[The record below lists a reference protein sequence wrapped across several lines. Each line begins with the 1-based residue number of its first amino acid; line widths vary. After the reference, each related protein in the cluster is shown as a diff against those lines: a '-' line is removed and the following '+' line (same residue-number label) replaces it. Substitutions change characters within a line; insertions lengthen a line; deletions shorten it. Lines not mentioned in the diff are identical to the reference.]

1 MKTQIDITSLALPD
15 TIAAVIGRAKLY
27 ESSGESGARTMFV
40 DKGEG
45 LYLKIAPAGKLAR
58 AARMQGFFA
67 AKGLSSSL
75 VAYESAEQD
84 TMLVEAL
91 PGEDGTDEKYLA
103 EPARLSAM
111 FGQSLRRLHEADFT
125 GCDLP
130 DVMAEQFAHAEAAV
144 YLQSHLELLAPYI
157 GAASAEAAA
166 REIREN
172 KHLLRN
178 DVVLH
183 GDYCLPNIMLK
194 DWELSGF
201 IDLGEGGVG
210 DRHYDLAC
218 GLWTLHYNLRTP
230 AYGAVFLDAY
240 GRDRIDGGRL
250 RVCGLLAAME

>member
-1 MKTQIDITSLALPD
+1 MRTQIDIKSLALPD
-15 TIAAVIGRAKLY
+15 AIAAEIGGAKLY
-27 ESSGESGARTMFV
+27 ESSGESGARTLFV
-40 DKGEG
+40 DNNAG

-67 AKGLSSSL
+67 EKGLSSPL

-91 PGEDGTDEKYLA
+91 PGEDGTAEKHLS
-103 EPARLSAM
+103 EPARLSTV
-111 FGQSLRRLHEADFT
+111 FGQSLRRLHEMDFN

-130 DVMAEQFAHAEAAV
+130 DVMAEQLAHADSAAF
-144 YLQSHLELLAPYI
+144 LPSHLELLAPTI
-157 GAASAEAAA
+157 GVASADTAA

-172 KHLLRN
+172 KHLLRS
-178 DVVLH
+178 DVLLH

-210 DRHYDLAC
+210 DRHYDLAW
-218 GLWTLHYNLRTP
+218 GLWTLHYNLRT
-230 AYGAVFLDAY
+230 
-240 GRDRIDGGRL
+240 
-250 RVCGLLAAME
+250 AAME